1 MRGEEVVMTIEHR
14 EILGATPRIGWLVVL
29 LLVGAVAVLGVVV
42 ATAALFVLGG
52 VFAWSV
58 AVTVAGLLIAWVA
71 LVTILLLGRRRAW
84 RG

>member
-1 MRGEEVVMTIEHR
+1 MAPEGRG
-14 EILGATPRIGWLVVL
+14 ILGDTPRIGWLVVL
-29 LLVGAVAVLGVVV
+29 LPWAAVVVLGVVV

-58 AVTVAGLLIAWVA
+58 AFMVAGLLIAWTVLVA
-71 LVTILLLGRRRAW
+71 IFLLGRRRDW

>member
-1 MRGEEVVMTIEHR
+1 MTIEHR